1 VTTLLQSFDHSLRT
15 RIVFGANSV
24 ERVGEFAREL
34 AATKVLLVTD
44 AGIVAAGHARRVA
57 ALLEAGRLAVVLFDR
72 VIENPTTATVE
83 ECHAVGRAAGIDLVI
98 GLGGGSSLDTTK
110 GCNFILTNGGR
121 MEDYWGAGKAT
132 KPMLPMIA
140 IPTTAGTGSEVQS
153 YALIADDKTHQKMA
167 CGDPKAAPR
176 VAILDPVLTLTQPP
190 HVTADT
196 GIDAV
201 AHAVESAVTTRRTAV
216 SWLFSRE
223 AFRLTATNL
232 PLVLSQPK
240 SIEARAA
247 MQLGAAYAGL
257 AIEHSMLGA
266 AHSAA
271 NPLTAHYGIV
281 HGRAVG
287 MMLPHVLR
295 FNAACSASL
304 YEDLANS
311 VNLPGFEGLLRR
323 LDEILL
329 LAGIPRTLSDYHIP
343 RSAISELARE
353 AKEQWT
359 AQFNPRPVTVEDF
372 EALYRACY

>member
-1 VTTLLQSFDHSLRT
+1 MEPTGFEFQLRT
-15 RIVFGANSV
+15 RLLFGVNSV
-24 ERVGEFAREL
+24 ERVGEIAREL
-34 AATKVLLVTD
+34 GAARVLLVTD
-44 AGIVAAGHARRVA
+44 SGIVAAGHASRVCS
-57 ALLEAGRLAVVLFDR
+57 LLESAVSSVVVFDR
-72 VIENPTTATVE
+72 AEENPTTRTIN
-83 ECHAVGRAAGIDLVI
+83 ECVAAVSGAGIDLII
-98 GLGGGSSLDTTK
+98 GLGGGSSLDTAK

-121 MEDYWGAGKAT
+121 MEHYWGTGKAT

-153 YALIADDKTHQKMA
+153 YALIADEKTHQKMA

-176 VAILDPVLTLTQPP
+176 VAILDPMLTLTQPP

-196 GIDAV
+196 GIDAL
-201 AHAVESAVTTRRTAV
+201 AHAVESAVTTKRTEV
-216 SWLFSRE
+216 SWLFSRD

-232 PLVLSQPK
+232 PRVLSHPN

-257 AIEHSMLGA
+257 AIELSMLGA

-287 MMLPHVLR
+287 LMLPHVVR
-295 FNAACSASL
+295 FNASQSSAT
-304 YEDLANS
+304 YEALAS
-311 VNLPGFEGLLRR
+311 SANLSGFEGLLRR
-323 LDEILL
+323 LDELLL
-329 LAGIPRTLSDYHIP
+329 LASIPRTLSDYQIP
-343 RSAISELARE
+343 HSAIRELARE

-372 EALYRACY
+372 EALYRAAY